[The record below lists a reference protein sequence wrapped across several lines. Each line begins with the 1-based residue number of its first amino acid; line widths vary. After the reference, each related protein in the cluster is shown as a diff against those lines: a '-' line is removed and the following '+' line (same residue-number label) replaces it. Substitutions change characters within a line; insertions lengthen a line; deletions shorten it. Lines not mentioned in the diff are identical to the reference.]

1 MKKLSRLL
9 TTGLSLLVLGA
20 FAMQAQETISGSVT
34 DSHREA
40 VPGATVVFKGT
51 TVGTITD
58 IDGNYTLQNTT
69 DSETLVFSFIGL
81 KTQEINLAGRTT
93 INVVMEP
100 STIGLDEVIA
110 VGYGTSRKADLTG
123 SVTTVSTEGF
133 DKVPATN
140 PLQAIQGRAAG
151 INITSGSGLPGES
164 SDVLIR
170 GVQSINGT
178 NAPVFV
184 VDGVITNN
192 IDNLN
197 PNNIESISVLK
208 DASAAAIYGARAAN
222 GVVLVTT
229 KRGSV
234 GADAR
239 VTFNTYFGVQT
250 ESNLKT
256 EFLNSDEFLELWT
269 ESYQNAGITIP
280 WDDQTLAYYNGVN
293 TNWKDLMMQ
302 TGTIQNYDISVA
314 GGSEKS
320 NYFISANHL
329 NQKGMVIETAYSKST
344 FTINT
349 DHKINNWFKFG
360 NSLNLYTYTR
370 EGDNKAYNYAL
381 LKVPM
386 TRAYED
392 NGDYGMIYDTELE
405 HMHQNPVWM
414 AKESEHKIVGKG
426 MQGNIF
432 FTINLFK
439 GLEFTTRGSLD
450 YTNTYKTDF
459 EPGVSPHYGWEG
471 STINSIEKESR
482 ETVHWISDFL
492 LNYERTFNRDH
503 SIKALLGYSWEE
515 SGTEYL
521 MGSRTGTPNN
531 DIRYLAAGDPNSQL
545 NNNGFNDWSF
555 ISFFGRA
562 NYSYKSKYLAS
573 ASLRR
578 DGTSRLPQATRYG
591 VFPSASVAWRLSEE
605 SFMSNASFIDD
616 LKLRASFGVVGNAL
630 GLPEYATSASL
641 SARRAVLSQ
650 AGALG
655 YTLTDAINRDLIW
668 EETEKANF
676 GFDVTALNS
685 KVYANFDYFI
695 ENTYDLLF
703 DAPIANSNGKSVS
716 PFINAGQVRN
726 NGFEVL
732 LGYRTKKG
740 DWTYDASI
748 NLSHVKNEM
757 VDLEGQDLSTSG
769 LVEGYP
775 VNSFYGYKS
784 NGIIYDSAD
793 LDIYKNGIFSNKK
806 VGDIAIQDIDGYD
819 AEGKLTG
826 TPDGK
831 VDAAD
836 RTIMGDPY
844 PDFTYGAFGTVG
856 YKNWS
861 LQLQLQGAQG
871 FDMYYG
877 NDNAYDLVFL
887 MSSWARNE
895 DARVL
900 NRYHPTKNPNGTWP
914 RVSRDDSGKNLTT
927 SDFWLADVSYLK
939 INNVNLNY
947 NVPKNLLSK
956 IGMHSLGLYIS
967 VQNVYTF
974 TGYDGPEVDTS
985 ADPLTGVPQ
994 PRTYTIGLKASF

>member
-9 TTGLSLLVLGA
+9 TTGLSLLVFGA

-34 DSHREA
+34 DSQREA

-58 IDGNYTLQNTT
+58 IDGNYTLRNTT

-123 SVTTVSTEGF
+123 SITTVSTEGF
-133 DKVPATN
+133 DKIPATN
-140 PLQAIQGRAAG
+140 PLQAMQGRSPG

-164 SDVLIR
+164 AEVLIR
-170 GVQSINGT
+170 GTRSINGT

-184 VDGVITNN
+184 VDGVISSN

-229 KRGSV
+229 KRGTQGTEPQVNFSS
-234 GADAR
+234 
-239 VTFNTYFGVQT
+239 YYGVQT

-256 EFLNSDEFLELWT
+256 ELLNAGEFLDLWT
-269 ESYQNAGITIP
+269 ESHENANLAIP
-280 WDDQTLAYYNGVN
+280 WGGSLPLYEGVN

-302 TGTIQNYDISVA
+302 TGVIQNYDISVS

-329 NQKGMVIETAYSKST
+329 DQKGMVIETAYSKSS
-344 FTINT
+344 FTLNT
-349 DHKINNWFKFG
+349 DHKINKWFKFG
-360 NSLNLYTYTR
+360 NSLNLYTYTKK
-370 EGDNKAYNYAL
+370 GDKKPYNYAL
-381 LKVPM
+381 IKTPI

-392 NGDYGMIYDTELE
+392 DGDYGIIRDDRLE
-405 HMHQNPVWM
+405 HKHQNTVWM
-414 AKESEHKIVGKG
+414 AKETEHKTVGKG
-426 MQGNIF
+426 MQGNIY
-432 FTINLFK
+432 FTINLLK
-439 GLEFTTRGSLD
+439 GLDFTTRGSLD
-450 YTNTYKTDF
+450 YSNTYQSDF
-459 EPGVSPHYGWEG
+459 EPGVDPMYGWEG
-471 STINSIEKESR
+471 STINSVKKEYK

-492 LNYERTFNRDH
+492 LNYEKTFNTDH
-503 SIKALLGYSWEE
+503 SIKALLGYSWED
-515 SGTEYL
+515 SGTENL

-531 DIRYLAAGDPNSQL
+531 DIRFLTAGDPASQL
-545 NNNGFNDWSF
+545 NDNEFDDWAFVS
-555 ISFFGRA
+555 IFGRA

-573 ASLRR
+573 ASIRR
-578 DGTSRLPQATRYG
+578 DGTSRLPKATRFG
-591 VFPSASVAWRLSEE
+591 VFPSASLAWRLSEE
-605 SFMSNASFIDD
+605 SFMDNVGFIDD
-616 LKLRASFGVVGNAL
+616 LKLRASVGVVGNVL
-630 GLPEYATSASL
+630 GLDNYASPSL
-641 SARRAVLSQ
+641 NDRRAVLSEG
-650 AGALG
+650 GALG
-655 YTLTDAINRDLIW
+655 YTLTNAINQKLVW
-668 EETEKANF
+668 EETQKTNF
-676 GFDVTALNS
+676 GTDITAFNS

-695 ENTYDLLF
+695 ENTYRQIFND
-703 DAPIANSNGKSVS
+703 PIAPSNGLSGT
-716 PFINAGQVRN
+716 PFVNGGQVRN
-726 NGFEVL
+726 KGFELL

-740 DWTYDASI
+740 DWNYDASI
-748 NLSHVKNEM
+748 NLSHVKNE
-757 VDLEGQDLSTSG
+757 VIDLEGRDMKTEG
-769 LVEGYP
+769 NVEGYP
-775 VNSFYGYKS
+775 VNSFFGYKT
-784 NGIIYDSAD
+784 NGIIYNASD
-793 LDIYKNGIFSNKK
+793 LAIYQNGDFSKKK
-806 VGDIAIQDIDGYD
+806 VGDIAIKDINGYD
-819 AEGKLTG
+819 TEGKLTG
-826 TPDGK
+826 APDGK
-831 VDAAD
+831 VNAAD
-836 RTIMGDPY
+836 RTIIGDPY
-844 PDFTYGAFGTVG
+844 PDFTYGAFGTIG

-861 LQLQLQGAQG
+861 FQIQLQGAKG

-877 NDNAYDLVFL
+877 NNDAYDLVFL

-914 RVSRDDSGKNLTT
+914 RLSKDESGKNLEI
-927 SDFWLADVSYLK
+927 SDFWLADVSYLR

-947 NVPKNLLSK
+947 NLPKDLLSRVG
-956 IGMHSLGLYIS
+956 INSLGLYVS

-985 ADPLTGVPQ
+985 ADALTGVPQ
-994 PRTYTIGLKASF
+994 PRTYTLGLKASF

>member
-9 TTGLSLLVLGA
+9 TTGLSLLVFGA

-34 DSHREA
+34 DSQREA

-58 IDGNYTLQNTT
+58 IDGNYTLRNTT

-164 SDVLIR
+164 AEVLIR
-170 GVQSINGT
+170 GKQSINGT

-234 GADAR
+234 GADPR

-269 ESYQNAGITIP
+269 ESHENAGLDIKWGASLP
-280 WDDQTLAYYNGVN
+280 LYDGVD
-293 TNWKDLMMQ
+293 TNWKDLMIQ
-302 TGTIQNYDISVA
+302 TGVIQNYDLSVS

-320 NYFISANHL
+320 NYFISASHL
-329 NQKGMVIETAYSKST
+329 DQKGMIIETAYSKST
-344 FTINT
+344 FTLNT
-349 DHKINNWFKFG
+349 DHEINNWFKFG
-360 NSLNLYTYTR
+360 NSLNLYTYTKK
-370 EGDNKAYNYAL
+370 GDKKPYNYAL
-381 LKVPM
+381 IKTPI

-392 NGDYGMIYDTELE
+392 DGDYGIIRDDRLE
-405 HMHQNPVWM
+405 HKHQNTVWM
-414 AKESEHKIVGKG
+414 AKETEHKTVGKG

-432 FTINLFK
+432 FTVNLLK

-450 YTNTYKTDF
+450 YTNAYKTDF

-471 STINSIEKESR
+471 STINSVEKESK

-492 LNYERTFNRDH
+492 LNYEKTINADH
-503 SIKALLGYSWEE
+503 SVKGLLGYSWED
-515 SGTEYL
+515 SSTEHL
-521 MGSRTGTPNN
+521 MGSRTGTPSN
-531 DIRYLAAGDPNSQL
+531 DLRYLAAGDPRDQIND
-545 NNNGFNDWSF
+545 NGFKDWSF
-555 ISFFGRA
+555 VSIFGRA

-573 ASLRR
+573 ASVRR
-578 DGTSRLPQATRYG
+578 DGTSRLPKATRFG

-616 LKLRASFGVVGNAL
+616 LKLRASVGVVGNVL
-630 GLPEYATSASL
+630 SLDEYATSASL
-641 SARRAVLSQ
+641 TGRRAVLSQ
-650 AGALG
+650 ASALG
-655 YTLTDAINRDLIW
+655 YTLTDATNENLVW
-668 EETEKANF
+668 EETKKTNIGA
-676 GFDVTALNS
+676 DITAFNS

-703 DAPIANSNGKSVS
+703 EAPIANSNGLSVS

-726 NGFEVL
+726 NGFELL
-732 LGYRTKKG
+732 LGYRTQKG
-740 DWTYDASI
+740 DWSYDASI

-757 VDLEGQDLSTSG
+757 VDLEGRDLSTDG

-784 NGIIYDSAD
+784 NGIIYDAAD
-793 LDIYKNGIFSNKK
+793 LEIYKTGSFTKKK
-806 VGDIAIQDIDGYD
+806 VGDIALLDIDGYD
-819 AEGKLTG
+819 ALGKLTG

-836 RTIMGDPY
+836 RTIIGNPY
-844 PDFTYGAFGTVG
+844 PDFTYGAFGTIG

-861 LQLQLQGAQG
+861 FQLQLQGAQG

-877 NDNAYDLVFL
+877 NDDAYDLIFL

-914 RVSRDDSGKNLTT
+914 RLSKDESGKNLTK

-947 NVPKNLLSK
+947 NLPKNLLSK
-956 IGMHSLGLYIS
+956 VGMYSLGLYVS

-985 ADPLTGVPQ
+985 ADPLTGIPQ